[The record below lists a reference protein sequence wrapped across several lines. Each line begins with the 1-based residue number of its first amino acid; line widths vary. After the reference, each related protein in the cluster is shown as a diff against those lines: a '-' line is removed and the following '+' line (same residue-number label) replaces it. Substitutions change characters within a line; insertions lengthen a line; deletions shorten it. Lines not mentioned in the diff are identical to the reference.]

1 MTKSFSKP
9 VLAAVAAI
17 AVSMALVPLAD
28 AAGGRGG
35 GGGGA
40 KAAPQASAGGGARAG
55 GGGGG
60 GANRQ
65 AAQVNNTKADART
78 NNVRNT
84 SVNNVNNTN
93 VNVNRNV
100 NVQASGGCCNN
111 NGWDNDYHPVATA
124 AAVTAT
130 VAVTAAIVGSIVN
143 QPPPGCVP
151 VNVGGMVYQQ
161 CGNTWYQPQGSQY
174 VVVNPPM

>member
-1 MTKSFSKP
+1 MKASFNRL
-9 VLAAVAAI
+9 VFAAVTAI
-17 AVSMALVPLAD
+17 AASMALAPLAD
-28 AAGGRGG
+28 AAGGGG
-35 GGGGA
+35 RGGGGA
-40 KAAPQASAGGGARAG
+40 KAAPAASGAGGARAG

-60 GANRQ
+60 GNRQ

-111 NGWDNDYHPVATA
+111 GWDNDYHPVATA

-130 VAVTAAIVGSIVN
+130 VAVTSAIVGSIVN
-143 QPPPGCVP
+143 APPPGCVP

-161 CGNTWYQPQGSQY
+161 CGNTWYAPQGSQY
-174 VVVNPPM
+174 AVVNPPY